1 MKKIIVTV
9 LTIFIVSGC
18 KSKML
23 ASDVVKDYLYNYINI
38 SKDVKNSLNIVI
50 DNNKEFNQEDKKLYK
65 KIFLKQYR
73 DLKFM
78 ILSEEYDNDKALIT
92 VNINVYDLS
101 KAEEEATNFLSTHL
115 KDFYDENNIFNNE
128 KYINYKLNLMY
139 NTNERID
146 YSIVFFLNKKKN
158 NWILEQPTDSD
169 LEKIHGIYKEN
180 N

>member
-1 MKKIIVTV
+1 MKKIIVMV

-101 KAEEEATNFLSTHL
+101 KAEEEATNFLSTH
-115 KDFYDENNIFNNE
+115 
-128 KYINYKLNLMY
+128 
-139 NTNERID
+139 
-146 YSIVFFLNKKKN
+146 
-158 NWILEQPTDSD
+158 
-169 LEKIHGIYKEN
+169 
-180 N
+180 

>member
-1 MKKIIVTV
+1 
-9 LTIFIVSGC
+9 
-18 KSKML
+18 
-23 ASDVVKDYLYNYINI
+23 
-38 SKDVKNSLNIVI
+38 
-50 DNNKEFNQEDKKLYK
+50 
-65 KIFLKQYR
+65 
-73 DLKFM
+73 M

-101 KAEEEATNFLSTHL
+101 KAEEEATNYLSTHL

-169 LEKIHGIYKEN
+169 LEKIHGIYKIN
-180 N
+180 L